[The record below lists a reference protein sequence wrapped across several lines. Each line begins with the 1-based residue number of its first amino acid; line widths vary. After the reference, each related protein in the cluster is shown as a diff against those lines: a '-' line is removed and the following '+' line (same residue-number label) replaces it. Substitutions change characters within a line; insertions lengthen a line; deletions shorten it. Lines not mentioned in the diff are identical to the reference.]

1 MTPNAPEL
9 SASPGAILRLRL
21 VLTRCGGRPTSV
33 PAVTWPVAS
42 GSLLLGFAV
51 AQLTGIR
58 PLGGIVLVAG
68 CAWCALRWLRAVG
81 VARTAVLVILYTGG
95 FVVSHL
101 IADTLGAWP
110 SVLLVAAA
118 VGAAAYALADNAPA
132 RVSPARA
139 RP

>member
-1 MTPNAPEL
+1 MDPLAF
-9 SASPGAILRLRL
+9 
-21 VLTRCGGRPTSV
+21 C
-33 PAVTWPVAS
+33 AVTWPVAS

-81 VARTAVLVILYTGG
+81 AARTAALVILYVGG

-110 SVLLVAAA
+110 SVLLVAAV
-118 VGAAAYALADNAPA
+118 VGAATYALADSAPS

>member
-1 MTPNAPEL
+1 M
-9 SASPGAILRLRL
+9 
-21 VLTRCGGRPTSV
+21 
-33 PAVTWPVAS
+33 TWPVAS

-68 CAWCALRWLRAVG
+68 CVWCALRWLRAVG
-81 VARTAVLVILYTGG
+81 AGRTAALVILYTGG

-110 SVLLVAAA
+110 AVLLVAAV
-118 VGAAAYALADNAPA
+118 VGAATYALADRAPS

>member
-1 MTPNAPEL
+1 MTPSRRSSLRRRAPSYVFGTASR
-9 SASPGAILRLRL
+9 SA
-21 VLTRCGGRPTSV
+21 GGRPTSV
-33 PAVTWPVAS
+33 PTVTWPAAS

-51 AQLTGIR
+51 AQLSGIR

-68 CAWCALRWLRAVG
+68 CVWCALRWLRVG
-81 VARTAVLVILYTGG
+81 WARTAALVMLYTGG

-110 SVLLVAAA
+110 SVLLVAAV
-118 VGAAAYALADNAPA
+118 VGAATYALADSAPS

>member
-1 MTPNAPEL
+1 M
-9 SASPGAILRLRL
+9 
-21 VLTRCGGRPTSV
+21 
-33 PAVTWPVAS
+33 TWPVAS
-42 GSLLLGFAV
+42 GSLLLGFGV

-68 CAWCALRWLRAVG
+68 CGWCALRWLRAAG
-81 VARTAVLVILYTGG
+81 AARTAVLVILYAGG

-110 SVLLVAAA
+110 SVLLVAA
-118 VGAAAYALADNAPA
+118 VVGGAAYVLADSAPS